1 MESCNKPFDFS
12 SSVASTA
19 LTRGSQQDSSHVS
32 HYNRSESGS
41 QVGQKG
47 GGGGGSASG
56 GGGGQGGGG
65 GSDFGGSAGQPTGSN
80 ASGCGGVE
88 ARAGFAM
95 SAGE

>member
-56 GGGGQGGGG
+56 GGGG
-65 GSDFGGSAGQPTGSN
+65 SDFGGSAGQPTGSN